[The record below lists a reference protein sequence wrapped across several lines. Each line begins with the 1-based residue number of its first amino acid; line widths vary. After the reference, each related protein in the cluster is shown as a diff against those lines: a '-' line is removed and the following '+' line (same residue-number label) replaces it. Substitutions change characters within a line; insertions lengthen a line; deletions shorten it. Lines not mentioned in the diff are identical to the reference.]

1 MVIKTNRIVLNKIAK
16 VLRKTGN
23 LECLKKAKSI
33 EGNTSL
39 TTTLNLRNLDL
50 KPVDIVAIADVLEQE
65 KSNNDD
71 CIKSISFSYNNL
83 IGDIGATVLARS
95 LLSSIC
101 EIGLVDCGINDK
113 GGTEIL
119 NWVKTL
125 PNLTMIC
132 IEQNNF
138 SEKLKMEFK
147 VFKKENPRIT
157 VVF

>member
-1 MVIKTNRIVLNKIAK
+1 MFLNKKK
-16 VLRKTGN
+16 V
-23 LECLKKAKSI
+23 I
-33 EGNTSL
+33 
-39 TTTLNLRNLDL
+39 
-50 KPVDIVAIADVLEQE
+50 
-65 KSNNDD
+65 NDD

-147 VFKKENPRIT
+147 VFQKRESKNNSRVLNQET
-157 VVF
+157 FG